1 MDCPLDGLSDGDSE
15 GDDDDDETDSS
26 SSRKQR
32 TMTLACRQ
40 AACSASWSSAR
51 ELVSVMT
58 TGTWRAG
65 GRAVER
71 AIESQ
76 RVCVCVEGGVRARV
90 GRIQIRTISGVVSA
104 GSLAG
109 GRTWDA

>member
-1 MDCPLDGLSDGDSE
+1 MDCPLDGLSDGDSD
-15 GDDDDDETDSS
+15 DDDDDEPDSS

-76 RVCVCVEGGVRARV
+76 RGACERV
-90 GRIQIRTISGVVSA
+90 GRIRIRTISGVVSA

>member
-1 MDCPLDGLSDGDSE
+1 LDCPLDGLSDGDSE
-15 GDDDDDETDSS
+15 GDDDDDDETDSS

-76 RVCVCVEGGVRARV
+76 RGVEGGVRARV